1 MSREALSFLRRRL
14 SQGRWN
20 VKYKLLVLGGKKDRE
35 HWKDLSHNFLC
46 WMDQR
51 PPSTKLEML
60 PNSPWE
66 SKGSLLRQQAN
77 CLLTLVLTV
86 HHDAEGRL
94 VQLAWLDTVHG
105 FSIITQKDL
114 HPAVADA
121 VSWLLKLQSLCLMQ
135 YKPFV
140 LQLAVCQTTIWD
152 HLIADPAKYHHLLRD
167 GQIPWYQVFSSPADA
182 RTTVLQPYLDL
193 ASPCLRQQN
202 SLLYV
207 RANPSD
213 APAKEIGKDRL
224 PTIIFRGCAMLNF
237 GRV

>member
-1 MSREALSFLRRRL
+1 
-14 SQGRWN
+14 
-20 VKYKLLVLGGKKDRE
+20 
-35 HWKDLSHNFLC
+35 
-46 WMDQR
+46 
-51 PPSTKLEML
+51 ML

-77 CLLTLVLTV
+77 WLLTLVLTV

-105 FSIITQKDL
+105 FSIITKRDL

-121 VSWLLKLQSLCLMQ
+121 EAAVRGFLALETTILMQ

-140 LQLAVCQTTIWD
+140 LQLAVGQTTLWE

-167 GQIPWYQVFSSPADA
+167 GQIPWYQMFPISPADA

-193 ASPCLRQQN
+193 A
-202 SLLYV
+202 
-207 RANPSD
+207 
-213 APAKEIGKDRL
+213 
-224 PTIIFRGCAMLNF
+224 T
-237 GRV
+237 